1 MKIILKGILAQEDA
15 KLAADY
21 GIDGI
26 IVSNHSGRVVDSGR
40 ATIEILPEIIEAVG
54 GRMPVAR
61 RQRLSSRHRY
71 YQSFSDGRPGRMC
84 WTTLPLGPR
93 CFRSGGCRARR

>member
-1 MKIILKGILAQEDA
+1 MLKCILTHEDA

-40 ATIEILPEIIEAVG
+40 ATIEVLPEIIE
-54 GRMPVAR
+54 VAAAACR
-61 RQRLSSRHRY
+61 CSWTAAFVAAQISSR
-71 YQSFSDGRPGRMC
+71 
-84 WTTLPLGPR
+84 L
-93 CFRSGGCRARR
+93 

>member
-1 MKIILKGILAQEDA
+1 MKIKLKGILAQEDA

-40 ATIEILPEIIEAVG
+40 ATIEVLPEIIETG
-54 GRMPVAR
+54 GAAC
-61 RQRLSSRHRY
+61 LCS
-71 YQSFSDGRPGRMC
+71 
-84 WTTLPLGPR
+84 
-93 CFRSGGCRARR
+93 